1 MMDKKEVAKI
11 LLEAKAVTL
20 SPKKPYTFVSG
31 IKSPIYCDNRLLIS
45 YPEKRKKIVEIYLE
59 KLKDLDFDIVAGT
72 ATAGIPWASWI
83 ADKLN
88 KPMIYI
94 RGAKKDHGKENLIEG
109 KLEQGQKA
117 VIIEDLV
124 STGGSSFSAVQ
135 AARDAGA
142 IVTHCITLFNYEMG
156 KAKKTFEEGNC
167 KLIELSNFSAL
178 AETAVEIDYIDSEEK
193 GKILEWNKAPDEWG
207 KKMGFE

>member
-1 MMDKKEVAKI
+1 MDKKEIAKI

-20 SPKKPYTFVSG
+20 SPKEPYTFVSG

-45 YPEKRKKIVEIYLE
+45 FPEKRKEIINTYLE
-59 KLKDLDFDIVAGT
+59 KLKELDFDIIAGT
-72 ATAGIPWASWI
+72 STAGIPWASWI

-109 KLEQGQKA
+109 KLERGQK
-117 VIIEDLV
+117 VVVIEDLV

-135 AARDAGA
+135 AVRDTGA
-142 IVTHCITLFNYEMG
+142 EVTHCVTLFTYEME
-156 KAKKTFEEGNC
+156 KANKKFEEGNC

-178 AETAVEIDYIDSEEK
+178 AETAVESGFIDADQK
-193 GKILEWNKAPDEWG
+193 DVVLEWNKNPSEWG
-207 KKMGFE
+207 KRFE